1 MVKAFVE
8 LREGQQ
14 VDPDK
19 IIESTAEF
27 LARYKLPKVIEIT
40 LGLPRTAFGKID
52 KRSLRSTGQP
62 DPNQI
67 FED

>member
-19 IIESTAEF
+19 IIESTAEY
-27 LARYKLPKVIEIT
+27 LARYKLPKVIEVT
-40 LGLPRTAFGKID
+40 QSLPRTAFGKID
-52 KRSLRSTGQP
+52 KHSLRSAGQR
-62 DPNQI
+62 DPNEI
-67 FED
+67 FEG